1 MKNFLLSTRPKNEE
15 DQEKTKSEK
24 DSIFGMTTCESS
36 NFKDMWSFNHPN
48 LSMKNYHEKLHQVEV
63 LVEKG
68 EF

>member
-1 MKNFLLSTRPKNEE
+1 
-15 DQEKTKSEK
+15 
-24 DSIFGMTTCESS
+24 MTTCESS

>member
-1 MKNFLLSTRPKNEE
+1 
-15 DQEKTKSEK
+15 
-24 DSIFGMTTCESS
+24 MTTLESS

-48 LSMKNYHEKLHQVEV
+48 LSMKKCHEKLHQVEV